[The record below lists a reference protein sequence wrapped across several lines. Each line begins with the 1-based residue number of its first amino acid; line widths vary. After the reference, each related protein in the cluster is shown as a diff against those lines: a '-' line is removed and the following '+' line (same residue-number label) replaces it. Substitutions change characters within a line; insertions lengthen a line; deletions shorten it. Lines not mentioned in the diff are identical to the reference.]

1 MKKIDIDNLKR
12 DNIYA
17 TPKNFFEDFE
27 GKIMQKTTELEQQKV
42 HHILY
47 SIPKKWYTM
56 AASVV
61 LLISLGIF
69 LLPKKHKM
77 EIILAKNTKTTNS
90 NTTSTNASQHPQN
103 NIITDNEVPLERKK
117 VVNAPPIKKKTSVK
131 KAEQKTNNTDENID
145 TFLASYS
152 DKEINTLAN
161 DTENDTYLDIYF

>member
-27 GKIMQKTTELEQQKV
+27 GKIMQKTTELEQQKI
-42 HHILY
+42 HHIPY

-56 AASVV
+56 VASVI

-69 LLPKKHKM
+69 LPHKKHKM
-77 EIILAKNTKTTNS
+77 EIILEKNTKTTNS

-103 NIITDNEVPLERKK
+103 NIMIDNEVPLEREKI
-117 VVNAPPIKKKTSVK
+117 VNVPPIKKKTLVK
-131 KAEQKTNNTDENID
+131 KTEQKTNNINEDID